1 VTDVDPIPGL
11 EPDELH
17 DRHADRDELTLE
29 ELAAAEVLSR
39 IHNRRVDIAQE
50 SEPADHADEA
60 RAVIAAVRS
69 YIEADAYVAV
79 GGHIALLEAKSR
91 RAEDGPILE
100 RVAYTQGIADAH
112 ALVIAADTKRR
123 AELAAAR
130 APEDHPIEPDPNAP
144 F

>member
-29 ELAAAEVLSR
+29 EQAATEALRAAGVLDCSR
-39 IHNRRVDIAQE
+39 LD
-50 SEPADHADEA
+50 SEQINAGV
-60 RAVIAAVRS
+60 RAVLAAVRG

-79 GGHIALLEAKSR
+79 GGHIARLEAKSR

-130 APEDHPIEPDPNAP
+130 APQDHPIEPDPNAP